1 MMLTD
6 EQKAQIRRLAFW
18 AVDDQPWIPEG
29 VAEGLLTSHAIE
41 AATIAATR
49 AAEEI
54 SAQMVA
60 AERERLM
67 ELVED
72 LREEMFDSRH
82 AINSNQG
89 FFDGVKLSL
98 RVIDKLF
105 SAEFER
111 REAER
116 EGA

>member
-49 AAEEI
+49 ATEEI

-60 AERERLM
+60 AERGRLM
-67 ELVED
+67 ELVCPSCGRSD
-72 LREEMFDSRH
+72 GDCIYPAMRH
-82 AINSNQG
+82 DRTPWVTRAQ
-89 FFDGVKLSL
+89 F
-98 RVIDKLF
+98 
-105 SAEFER
+105 EHER

-116 EGA
+116 GGT